1 MVLTLIMAVTVG
13 GAFTFNSFTIQYNIN
28 NGFNLSQASQ
38 DANCML
44 FFPVF
49 TLYWKELLVD
59 DFPYTVKDTIL
70 SGMTMVLITLGVVS
84 FSYAIQFGT
93 AAAVQ
98 AVENT
103 KAIVQMILG
112 IIILG
117 LIPNL
122 YQIVGLISGLIGVLC
137 IVCQSKG
144 SDEKKNEE
152 DNKDNELIENKDI
165 DVLDDSAEIPK

>member
-1 MVLTLIMAVTVG
+1 
-13 GAFTFNSFTIQYNIN
+13 
-28 NGFNLSQASQ
+28 
-38 DANCML
+38 ML

-137 IVCQSKG
+137 IVC
-144 SDEKKNEE
+144 
-152 DNKDNELIENKDI
+152 
-165 DVLDDSAEIPK
+165 